1 MYYVWGIGNV
11 SNNIVESYSLWMG
24 LSLAKEM
31 GIQNLLA
38 LGDSMLIICAM
49 ENKKGVGN
57 NALNSLLLRIKCLP
71 SNFEGISFL
80 HIKRELNSM
89 TDHWEKLVSHL
100 NPETL
105 VKNEVVSSSHI
116 P

>member
-1 MYYVWGIGNV
+1 MYSVWGIGNV

-57 NALNSLLLRIKCLP
+57 NALNSLFLRIRCLA
-71 SNFEGISFL
+71 SSFEGISFF
-80 HIKRELNSM
+80 HISGNSIV
-89 TDHWEKLVSHL
+89 WWIIRRNCFSSKCG
-100 NPETL
+100 NP
-105 VKNEVVSSSHI
+105 S
-116 P
+116 